1 MYFIDKRYIMCN
13 SGVYS
18 VELFSAFI
26 TSGDGDELLLSLPP
40 CCPLICYRSKFI
52 IIRILLLLSVY
63 GRSKIIIIIN
73 NLSHLTQ

>member
-1 MYFIDKRYIMCN
+1 MRN

-26 TSGDGDELLLSLPP
+26 TSGEGDELLLSLPP
-40 CCPLICYRSKFI
+40 CCPLICYHSRFI
-52 IIRILLLLSVY
+52 VIRILFLLSVY
-63 GRSKIIIIIN
+63 CRNKIIIIIN